1 MLVPRLLNVYPEFG
15 KALMAEAIK
24 TNQLDELIAMQDE
37 KIEAMN
43 EFEEWGSSDMAC
55 WTWEFANECIHVFNL
70 PFKCVIE
77 NHKYEILK
85 NVAV

>member
-1 MLVPRLLNVYPEFG
+1 MLVPRLLSVYPEFG
-15 KALMAEAIK
+15 QALMAEAIK

-37 KIEAMN
+37 KIEEME

-55 WTWEFANECIHVFNL
+55 WTWEFANECIYFFNL

-77 NHKYEILK
+77 NHKYEIVEK
-85 NVAV
+85 VAV